1 MKIIISLMLLF
12 LGGFLEF
19 KFADNIRSFDK
30 EKDDWFIPYLIAQF
44 STFAFYF
51 AFEILIN

>member
-1 MKIIISLMLLF
+1 MLLF

-19 KFADNIRSFDK
+19 RFADKIRSFDK
-30 EKDDWFIPYLIAQF
+30 EKDDWFIPYLIAQL